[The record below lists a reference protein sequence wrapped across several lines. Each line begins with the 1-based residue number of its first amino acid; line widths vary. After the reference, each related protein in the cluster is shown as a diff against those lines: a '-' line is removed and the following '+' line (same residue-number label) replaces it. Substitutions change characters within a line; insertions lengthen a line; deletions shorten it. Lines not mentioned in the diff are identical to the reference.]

1 MSSRKKRLWLILA
14 LVALSGASR
23 PAAAG
28 VEAVVIRMEEAR
40 CVS

>member
-1 MSSRKKRLWLILA
+1 MGRIANMIA
-14 LVALSGASR
+14 LVVLAAVAR

-28 VEAVVIRMEEAR
+28 VEAVVIQLEEAR